1 MVAEPE
7 NKSAEERNLVVF
19 DAVCR
24 TNLVSGHNNRKGEY
38 SPGTLQ
44 SRIVRTI
51 KDHLIADWLMT
62 YRGPAKGYTEALEA
76 RLLETEYVLHR
87 IISSI
92 PRETLFIAFRGFAS
106 SDEDMQIN
114 SETNLRIPPYISS
127 TGSAFSSKEKK
138 DLIQHWAEYPLDT
151 AGNTMLWHSTHWN
164 DTERRISER
173 LQSPGPSHADENE
186 GERQEEPSH
195 TGRSDIAIQDEI
207 SDRAK
212 DEDVDFRRDAI
223 NSVTY
228 ASGGADSAQ
237 GVLQDLDR
245 PRSVLNEW
253 NSQDQQA
260 PVEVEDY
267 LTQSSRGLNIPS
279 EFQETFLW

>member
-1 MVAEPE
+1 MLIPTDP
-7 NKSAEERNLVVF
+7 VVF
-19 DAVCR
+19 DAVCL

-38 SPGTLQ
+38 SPVTLQ
-44 SRIVRTI
+44 SRIVRII

-76 RLLETEYVLHR
+76 RLLETEHVLHR
-87 IISSI
+87 IISST
-92 PRETLFIAFRGFAS
+92 PPETLSTAFRKFSS
-106 SDEDMQIN
+106 SDEDMKIN
-114 SETNLRIPPYISS
+114 SETDLRMPPNIPS
-127 TGSAFSSKEKK
+127 TGSPFSSKEKR

-173 LQSPGPSHADENE
+173 LQLSRPSHADGNE
-186 GERQEEPSH
+186 GEWQEEPSH
-195 TGRSDIAIQDEI
+195 TGRSDIAIQDEV
-207 SDRAK
+207 SDLAK
-212 DEDVDFRRDAI
+212 DEDANFRRDAL
-223 NSVTY
+223 NSVKY

-237 GVLQDLDR
+237 GVLQKLDR
-245 PRSVLNEW
+245 PKIVLNEW
-253 NSQDQQA
+253 NSQDQQV

-267 LTQSSRGLNIPS
+267 LTQSSRGLDIPS